1 MLLLEDT
8 EQGIFQID
16 QLFVGLPRDRNS
28 LALASGRVLFDEALD
43 IIVINVICA
52 QTLVQRVMYSKV
64 RVSSD

>member
-8 EQGIFQID
+8 EQGIFEID
-16 QLFVGLPRDRNS
+16 QLFVGLPRDCDS
-28 LALASGRVLFDEALD
+28 LALARGRVLFDEALD

-52 QTLVQRVMYSKV
+52 LTLVQRVMYSKV